1 MSAHLPRPYQV
12 VPHPWYPLGL
22 PSCVSLRIPGT
33 EETSSLPNTH
43 SMCAGRLPC
52 LDLASA
58 PSSILAWSSPKPT
71 PAPCHPWPCRGA
83 AFLAVDDRLGLALR
97 LGSARLLG
105 RSRDQGGRR
114 GQHRRVSAAAPFLVS
129 ISPGLLPPP
138 CWPGGRLIHQ
148 PPSACR
154 QSNGRRVTLNHDIST
169 TCSCFIA
176 SQSLTPSALPNLCIV
191 PINIFALDK
200 EDILLPSDHHNR
212 LGTQVRPWTESSSPT
227 KSRPRSRPTPWI
239 RDSHSH
245 PTRRPSCRPL
255 SR

>member
-33 EETSSLPNTH
+33 EEASSLPNTH

-71 PAPCHPWPCRGA
+71 PAPCRLWPCRGA

-105 RSRDQGGRR
+105 RSRDQGGRPPR
-114 GQHRRVSAAAPFLVS
+114 AAPSRICSSPVSCIDLPRTASPAPLLAWRKTNTSAAKCM
-129 ISPGLLPPP
+129 SPVQRTP
-138 CWPGGRLIHQ
+138 CY
-148 PPSACR
+148 S
-154 QSNGRRVTLNHDIST
+154 
-169 TCSCFIA
+169 
-176 SQSLTPSALPNLCIV
+176 
-191 PINIFALDK
+191 
-200 EDILLPSDHHNR
+200 
-212 LGTQVRPWTESSSPT
+212 
-227 KSRPRSRPTPWI
+227 
-239 RDSHSH
+239 
-245 PTRRPSCRPL
+245 
-255 SR
+255 

>member
-33 EETSSLPNTH
+33 EETSSLPNTP

-52 LDLASA
+52 LNLASA
-58 PSSILAWSSPKPT
+58 PSSILAWSSPKYT
-71 PAPCHPWPCRGA
+71 PAPCRLWPCRGA

-129 ISPGLLPPP
+129 ISPGLLPPLAGLAEDYYISRQVHVASP
-138 CWPGGRLIHQ
+138 TDAVLLLTTTY
-148 PPSACR
+148 PP
-154 QSNGRRVTLNHDIST
+154 L
-169 TCSCFIA
+169 
-176 SQSLTPSALPNLCIV
+176 V
-191 PINIFALDK
+191 PA
-200 EDILLPSDHHNR
+200 
-212 LGTQVRPWTESSSPT
+212 SSSP
-227 KSRPRSRPTPWI
+227 S
-239 RDSHSH
+239 
-245 PTRRPSCRPL
+245 L
-255 SR
+255 